1 MANKVLILR
10 WAGSAYDSLGGLLEL
25 VAEELA
31 AMGIHVTMFSADGP
45 DWPQQLVRVLGQ
57 GETAFALTM
66 SGIGTDLEV
75 DGKLVWEVA
84 KVPLF
89 NWSCD
94 HPCYFPSR
102 HGIRSPYLLHGYVF
116 PDHARYSI
124 RHLNPNG
131 AAFAVHLGIP
141 PRSLFPGAPVA
152 AGRRNGRIM
161 FAKSGADTNRIEDT
175 WRKYGTDLRHVV
187 FAAAE
192 ELSARSTGDFAP
204 VIQRIAEQRGLFL
217 DGNNRVMLLLIRELD
232 NYIRFR
238 RANLV
243 MRTASQFPVD
253 VFGSGWDHITAKEG
267 TATDGTATDGA
278 ARFHGPADWRSI
290 IEHLPHYTG
299 CLSTNPLVA
308 ESVHD
313 RVFFALAANVPPIGD
328 GNAFTQATM
337 PLLDRYMFHFKPE
350 SIAEAI
356 QAVLDDPT
364 EALNRTEAS
373 FQALAGRW
381 ALGRSVQQIVQFA
394 GLHPL
399 NAPC

>member
-10 WAGSAYDSLGGLLEL
+10 WSGSAYDSLGGLLEL

-45 DWPQQLVRVLGQ
+45 DWPQQLVQVLGQ

-66 SGIGTDLEV
+66 SGVGTDVEV

-102 HGIRSPYLLHGYVF
+102 HAIRSPYLLHGYVF

-124 RHLNPNG
+124 SHLNPNG

-141 PRSLFPGAPVA
+141 PRSLFSGAPVPA
-152 AGRRNGRIM
+152 ERRNGRIM
-161 FAKSGADTNRIEDT
+161 FTKSGADTNRIEDT
-175 WRKYGTDLRHVV
+175 WRKYGTDLRHIV

-243 MRTASQFPVD
+243 MRTACQFPVD
-253 VFGSGWDHITAKEG
+253 VFGSGWDHITP
-267 TATDGTATDGA
+267 TDGS
-278 ARFHGPADWRSI
+278 ARFHGPASWRSI
-290 IEHLPHYTG
+290 IERLPQYSG

-313 RVFFALAANVPPIGD
+313 RVFFALAAGVPPIGD
-328 GNAFTQATM
+328 ANAFTGATM
-337 PLLDRYMFHFKPE
+337 PLLDGYMFNFRPE
-350 SIAEAI
+350 SIAAAI
-356 QAVLDDPT
+356 EAVLGDPA
-364 EALNRTEAS
+364 EALRRTEAS